1 MSAIQD
7 EISGEVKMQQRSPDG
22 LAQSLVNVNQLGYR
36 MPANMSVVV
45 NRTMS
50 RSYANLDT
58 YSPGGKIIVTF
69 NTGSTYVWGRTSY
82 LTFDVAVSGTGA
94 DPAKIIASLESGS
107 AINLIDS
114 VTVYSQSGTEV
125 DRTEG
130 VNLHARN
137 QDRYTFAQD
146 WVNNFGS
153 VIGYGSTE
161 KTGFGTT
168 DPVVITPVASLRFCI
183 PLSHLA
189 GIFGGSVLMP
199 SMLAGGLRLEIKLAP
214 LAVAFKDNSITTIP
228 DPHAVT
234 NYTVTNASCQLDTFQ
249 LADSIQKRLMM
260 EAASTGL
267 EFYYE
272 TWDRTRHNIS
282 ASDKANITIRKSVA
296 RALSAFAV
304 TRETSKTASLA
315 EDSMASENGA
325 NIDGMFWRLGS
336 LTFPQ
341 QKLENTAELY
351 YYAQRAFQ
359 KVESPYKMN
368 SISLDDF
375 KGSEALAAVTLERS
389 NVLEL
394 SGLPVNN
401 SRSLQLELDYSSSAN
416 RDIDVYM
423 HYVQLA
429 RVFVNNVLVKE

>member
-36 MPANMSVVV
+36 MPANMSVTV

-58 YSPGGKIIVTF
+58 YAPGGKIIVTF

-82 LTFDVAVSGTGA
+82 LTFDVVATGT
-94 DPAKIIASLESGS
+94 DPKATFGTGS

-137 QDRYTFAQD
+137 FDRYTYSQD

-161 KTGFGTT
+161 KSATGATV
-168 DPVVITPVASLRFCI
+168 PVEISAVKSRFCI

-189 GIFGGSVLMP
+189 GIFGTSTLMP
-199 SMLAGGLRLEIKLAP
+199 SMLAGGLRVEIKLAP
-214 LAVAFKDNSITTIP
+214 FAVALTPAAVSPGTITGYSI
-228 DPHAVT
+228 
-234 NYTVTNASCQLDTFQ
+234 TNASCQIDTFQ

-272 TWDRTRHNIS
+272 TYDRTRHNIS

-304 TRETSKTASLA
+304 TRLTANTALLTV
-315 EDSMASENGA
+315 DSMASDVGTA
-325 NIDGMFWRLGS
+325 LSGMFWRLGS

-341 QKLENTAELY
+341 QKLENTPEIY

-375 KGSEALAAVTLERS
+375 KATEALAAVTLERS

-401 SRSLQLELDYSSSAN
+401 SRSLQLELDYGGTGGGPAD
-416 RDIDVYM
+416 RDIDVFM

>member
-36 MPANMSVVV
+36 MPANMSVTV

-58 YSPGGKIIVTF
+58 YAPGGKIIVTF

-82 LTFDVAVSGTGA
+82 LTFDVAISGTGA
-94 DPAKIIASLESGS
+94 VPASIIASLGSGS
-107 AINLIDS
+107 ALNLIDS

-168 DPVVITPVASLRFCI
+168 EPVVITPVTPLRFCI

-189 GIFGGSVLMP
+189 GIFGTSTLMP

-214 LAVAFKDNSITTIP
+214 LAVAFKDVSIQVP
-228 DPHAVT
+228 SAHAVT
-234 NYTVTNASCQLDTFQ
+234 NYSITNASCQIDTFQ

-282 ASDKANITIRKSVA
+282 ASNKANITIRKSVA

-304 TRETSKTASLA
+304 TRLTANTATLT
-315 EDSMASENGA
+315 EDSMESEAGSLLN
-325 NIDGMFWRLGS
+325 GMFWRLGS

-341 QKLENTAELY
+341 QKLENTAEIY

-375 KGSEALAAVTLERS
+375 KGTEALAAVTLERS

-401 SRSLQLELDYSSSAN
+401 SRSLQLELDYDGAAN
-416 RDIDVYM
+416 RDIDVFM

>member
-22 LAQSLVNVNQLGYR
+22 LAQSLINVNQLGYR
-36 MPANMSVVV
+36 MPANMSVCV

-58 YSPGGKIIVTF
+58 YSPGGKVIVTF

-94 DPAKIIASLESGS
+94 TPASIRGSFESGS

-130 VNLHARN
+130 VNVYSRSH
-137 QDRYTFAQD
+137 DRYTYAQD

-161 KTGFGTT
+161 KTAAGTT
-168 DPVVITPVASLRFCI
+168 APVVIDASGSQRFCI

-189 GIFGGSVLMP
+189 GIFGTSVLMP
-199 SMLAGGLRLEIKLAP
+199 SMLAGGLRVEIKLAP
-214 LAVAFKDNSITTIP
+214 LAVAFKDTSLAAHALTSYTI
-228 DPHAVT
+228 
-234 NYTVTNASCQLDTFQ
+234 TNASCQLDTFQ
-249 LADSIQKRLMM
+249 LADSIQKRLMQ

-272 TWDRTRHNIS
+272 TYDRTRHNIS
-282 ASDKANITIRKSVA
+282 NSDKANITIRKSVA

-304 TRETSKTASLA
+304 TRETANTASLTV
-315 EDSMASENGA
+315 DSMASEAGVELT
-325 NIDGMFWRLGS
+325 GMFWRLGS

-341 QKLENTAELY
+341 QKLERTAEIY
-351 YYAQRAFQ
+351 YYAQRSFQ

-375 KGSEALAAVTLERS
+375 KGDEAIAAVTLERS

-401 SRSLQLELDYSSSAN
+401 SRSLQVELDYATAKS
-416 RDIDVYM
+416 RDIDVYLS
-423 HYVQLA
+423 YLQLA
-429 RVFVNNVLVKE
+429 RVFISNVLVKE

>member
-58 YSPGGKIIVTF
+58 YAPGGKIIVTF

-82 LTFDVAVSGTGA
+82 LTFDIVATGTT
-94 DPAKIIASLESGS
+94 PVASFGSGS

-137 QDRYTFAQD
+137 QDRYTYAQD

-153 VIGYGSTE
+153 VLGYGSTE
-161 KTGFGTT
+161 KSSTGETIAVQINETT
-168 DPVVITPVASLRFCI
+168 KRFCI

-189 GIFGGSVLMP
+189 GVFAGSVLMP
-199 SMLAGGLRLEIKLAP
+199 SMLAGGLRVEIKLAP
-214 LAVAFKDNSITTIP
+214 FATALETVSGTVNGYSI
-228 DPHAVT
+228 
-234 NYTVTNASCQLDTFQ
+234 TNASCQVDTFQ

-282 ASDKANITIRKSVA
+282 SSNKANITIRKSVA

-304 TRETSKTASLA
+304 TRLTANTALLTQ
-315 EDSMASENGA
+315 DSMASEAGSLLS
-325 NIDGMFWRLGS
+325 GMFWRLGS

-341 QKLENTAELY
+341 QKLENTPEIY
-351 YYAQRAFQ
+351 YYSQRAFQ
-359 KVESPYKMN
+359 KVESPFKMN

-375 KGSEALAAVTLERS
+375 KGSEAIAAVTLERS

-401 SRSLQLELDYSSSAN
+401 SRSLQLELDYSGAGQD
-416 RDIDVYM
+416 RDIDVFM

-429 RVFVNNVLVKE
+429 RVFVNNVLIKE

>member
-22 LAQSLVNVNQLGYR
+22 LAQSLINVNQLGYR
-36 MPANMSVVV
+36 MPANMSVCV

-58 YSPGGKIIVTF
+58 YSPGGKVIVTF

-94 DPAKIIASLESGS
+94 VPASIKGSFESGS

-130 VNLHARN
+130 VNVYSRSH
-137 QDRYTFAQD
+137 DRYTYAQD

-161 KTGFGTT
+161 KTAAGTT
-168 DPVVITPVASLRFCI
+168 APVVIDASGSQRFCI

-189 GIFGGSVLMP
+189 GIFGTSVLMP
-199 SMLAGGLRLEIKLAP
+199 SMLAGGLRVEIKLAP
-214 LAVAFKDNSITTIP
+214 LAVAFKDTSLAAHALTSYTI
-228 DPHAVT
+228 
-234 NYTVTNASCQLDTFQ
+234 TNASCQLDTFQ
-249 LADSIQKRLMM
+249 LADSIQKRLMQ

-272 TWDRTRHNIS
+272 TYDRTRHNIS
-282 ASDKANITIRKSVA
+282 NSDKANITIRKSVA

-304 TRETSKTASLA
+304 TRETANTASLTV
-315 EDSMASENGA
+315 DSMASEAGVELT
-325 NIDGMFWRLGS
+325 GMFWRLGS

-341 QKLENTAELY
+341 QKLERTAEIY
-351 YYAQRAFQ
+351 YYAQRSFQ

-375 KGSEALAAVTLERS
+375 KGDEAIAAVTLERS

-401 SRSLQLELDYSSSAN
+401 SRSLQVELDYATAKS
-416 RDIDVYM
+416 RDIDVYLS
-423 HYVQLA
+423 YLQLA
-429 RVFVNNVLVKE
+429 RVFISNVLVKE

>member
-22 LAQSLVNVNQLGYR
+22 LAQSLINVNQLGYR
-36 MPANMSVVV
+36 MPANMSVCV

-58 YSPGGKIIVTF
+58 YSPGGKVIVTF

-94 DPAKIIASLESGS
+94 VPASIKGSFESGS

-130 VNLHARN
+130 VNVYSRSH
-137 QDRYTFAQD
+137 DRYTYAQD

-161 KTGFGTT
+161 KTAAGTT
-168 DPVVITPVASLRFCI
+168 APVVIDASGSQRFCI

-189 GIFGGSVLMP
+189 GIFGTSVLMP
-199 SMLAGGLRLEIKLAP
+199 SMLAGGLRVEIKLAP
-214 LAVAFKDNSITTIP
+214 LAVAFKDTSLAAHALTSYTI
-228 DPHAVT
+228 
-234 NYTVTNASCQLDTFQ
+234 TNASCQLDTFQ
-249 LADSIQKRLMM
+249 LADSIQKRLMQ

-272 TWDRTRHNIS
+272 TYDRTRHNIS
-282 ASDKANITIRKSVA
+282 NSDKANITIRKSVA

-304 TRETSKTASLA
+304 TRETANTASLTV
-315 EDSMASENGA
+315 DSMASEAGVELT
-325 NIDGMFWRLGS
+325 GMFWRLGS

-341 QKLENTAELY
+341 QKLERTAEIY
-351 YYAQRAFQ
+351 YYAQRSFQ

-375 KGSEALAAVTLERS
+375 KGDEAIAAVTLERS

-401 SRSLQLELDYSSSAN
+401 SRSLQVELDYENAKS
-416 RDIDVYM
+416 RDIDVYLS
-423 HYVQLA
+423 YLQLA
-429 RVFVNNVLVKE
+429 RVFISNVLVKE

>member
-82 LTFDVAVSGTGA
+82 LTFDVAATGTTPVA
-94 DPAKIIASLESGS
+94 DLGSGS
-107 AINLIDS
+107 AINFIDS

-137 QDRYTFAQD
+137 HDRYTFAQD

-161 KTGFGTT
+161 KTDLGTT
-168 DPVVITPVASLRFCI
+168 DPVQITAVKKRFCI

-189 GIFGGSVLMP
+189 GVFGGSVLLP
-199 SMLAGGLRLEIKLAP
+199 SVVAGGLRLEIKLAP
-214 LAVAFKDNSITTIP
+214 SAVALKTVSGTINGYSI
-228 DPHAVT
+228 
-234 NYTVTNASCQLDTFQ
+234 TNASCQLDTFQ

-272 TWDRTRHNIS
+272 TWDRTRHNINS
-282 ASDKANITIRKSVA
+282 SNKANITIRKSVA

-304 TRETSKTASLA
+304 TRLTPANSTAELA
-315 EDSMASENGA
+315 RDSMASEDGSS
-325 NIDGMFWRLGS
+325 ISGMFWRLGS

-341 QKLENTAELY
+341 QKLENTPEIY

-375 KGSEALAAVTLERS
+375 EGSEAIAAVTLERS

-401 SRSLQLELDYSSSAN
+401 SRSLQLELDYGSAAD

-429 RVFVNNVLVKE
+429 RCFVNNVLVKE

>member
-82 LTFDVAVSGTGA
+82 LTFDVVATGTTPVANFG
-94 DPAKIIASLESGS
+94 SGS

-137 QDRYTFAQD
+137 QDRYTYAQD

-161 KTGFGTT
+161 KSSTGATVPVEINATT
-168 DPVVITPVASLRFCI
+168 SRFCI

-189 GIFGGSVLMP
+189 GVFGGSVLMP
-199 SMLAGGLRLEIKLAP
+199 SMLAGGLRVEIKLAP
-214 LAVAFKDNSITTIP
+214 FATALETVSGTVDGYTI
-228 DPHAVT
+228 
-234 NYTVTNASCQLDTFQ
+234 TNASCQVDTFQ

-282 ASDKANITIRKSVA
+282 SSNKANITIRKSVA

-304 TRETSKTASLA
+304 TRETANTALLTT
-315 EDSMASENGA
+315 DSMASEDGSLLS
-325 NIDGMFWRLGS
+325 GMFWRLGS

-341 QKLENTAELY
+341 QKLENTPEIY

-375 KGSEALAAVTLERS
+375 KGSEAIAAVTLERS

-401 SRSLQLELDYSSSAN
+401 SRSLQLELDYGTAVS
-416 RDIDVYM
+416 RDIDIYM

-429 RVFVNNVLVKE
+429 RIFVNNVLVKE